1 MRPDRPVGV
10 RGPGRGWRTWWGGVP
25 AIRRAQAS
33 SPGPPDA
40 ASCPRPRPASG
51 WVGPGLSPGLN
62 PQRVPPSRYLPGA
75 LRRLAAART
84 HHSVPKAHL
93 SLVHCGSAGQ
103 APLSPPW
110 DRGRGAPLLSSGQRW
125 TWEQRGLALSP
136 QRRGEDLL
144 ADQLHNQRLP
154 RRIHPHS
161 DVFLICFSLVSPASF
176 ENVRAK
182 WYPEV
187 RHHCPHTPILLVGT
201 KLDLRDDKDT
211 IERLRDKK
219 LAPITYPQG
228 LAMAREIGS
237 VKYLECSALTQ
248 RGLKTVFDEAIRAVL
263 CPPPEKKPGRKSSPS
278 LPVSV
283 VLRCVLESAVGG
295 AGGGEGKEAW
305 G

>member
-1 MRPDRPVGV
+1 MSEG
-10 RGPGRGWRTWWGGVP
+10 
-25 AIRRAQAS
+25 S
-33 SPGPPDA
+33 SP
-40 ASCPRPRPASG
+40 
-51 WVGPGLSPGLN
+51 
-62 PQRVPPSRYLPGA
+62 
-75 LRRLAAART
+75 AARSSCT
-84 HHSVPKAHL
+84 PQSPKTFLTFTNTYINTLHTRA
-93 SLVHCGSAGQ
+93 SLGAG
-103 APLSPPW
+103 
-110 DRGRGAPLLSSGQRW
+110 
-125 TWEQRGLALSP
+125 SP
-136 QRRGEDLL
+136 QRLGRHSYTSQELWEGAPAPCDLSYP
-144 ADQLHNQRLP
+144 QT
-154 RRIHPHS
+154 

-263 CPPPEKKPGRKSSPS
+263 CPPPVKKPGKKCT
-278 LPVSV
+278 VF
-283 VLRCVLESAVGG
+283 
-295 AGGGEGKEAW
+295 
-305 G
+305 